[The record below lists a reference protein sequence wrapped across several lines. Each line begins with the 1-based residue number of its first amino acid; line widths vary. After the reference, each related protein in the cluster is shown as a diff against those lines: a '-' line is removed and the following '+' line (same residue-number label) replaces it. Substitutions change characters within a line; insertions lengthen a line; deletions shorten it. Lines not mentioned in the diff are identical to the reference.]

1 MKTSRLWNLVL
12 LGALALAPTA
22 CEDMPAGPDALEAI
36 TESGGVGGTG
46 LSLRD
51 LFAAAMFQLQRE
63 EGQDTAVAVLR
74 RWREAREN
82 QPEDHLQA
90 LEAATVVRAFG
101 PGVVDRASAV
111 VSGELSEATLTSG
124 RILAKDGRDPG
135 ELTRAL
141 DSASVAL
148 GAARTVQRDEPEL
161 ALIALQAAADQLAR
175 VRVALVDAE
184 RFPTLEEL
192 YRSALDAAGEQ
203 YTRARG
209 DEARLVAD
217 VERASSD
224 GNIERR
230 YSALEA
236 LRNHRAQFTVQVLG
250 PDAGRNLLAEI
261 ASGIAEMRP
270 LLDSLDRSGTDVIR
284 DRRMLEAAAAIRDR
298 GEAALHN
305 SDPVLALDL
314 ATHAAGVLDELR
326 RRRVR

>member
-1 MKTSRLWNLVL
+1 MKTRCLCNLL
-12 LGALALAPTA
+12 LVGALALAPIA

-63 EGQDTAVAVLR
+63 EGQDSAVAVLR
-74 RWREAREN
+74 RWRDMREN
-82 QPEDHLQA
+82 QPEDLQA

-101 PGVVDRASAV
+101 PAVVDRASAV
-111 VSGELSEATLTSG
+111 VSGELSEAGLTSG
-124 RILAKDGRDPG
+124 RVLAKEGLDPG
-135 ELTRAL
+135 ELTAAL
-141 DSASVAL
+141 DSAAVAL
-148 GAARTVQRDEPEL
+148 ATARSIRRDQPEL

-175 VRVALVDAE
+175 FRVALVDAE

-192 YRSALDAAGEQ
+192 YRSALQGAGEQ

-209 DEARLVAD
+209 DEARLMAD

-230 YSALEA
+230 YDALAA
-236 LRNHRAQFTVQVLG
+236 LRGHRAQFTVQVLG
-250 PDAGRNLLAEI
+250 PEAGRNLLAEI
-261 ASGIAEMRP
+261 AAGIEEMRP
-270 LLDSLDRSGTDVIR
+270 LLDSLDRAGADVLQ

-298 GEAALHN
+298 GEAALNN